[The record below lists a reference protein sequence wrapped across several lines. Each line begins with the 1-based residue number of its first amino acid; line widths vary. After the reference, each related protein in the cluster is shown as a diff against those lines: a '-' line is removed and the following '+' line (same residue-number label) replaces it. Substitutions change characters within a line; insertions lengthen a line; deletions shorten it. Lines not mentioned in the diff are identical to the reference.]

1 MQMASPCN
9 DVHERYG
16 CFEFSSSPNRSLS
29 RAQQR
34 AVFWIVAIP
43 CLGIA
48 AIFALLGYWLTLPFA
63 GLEIGLL
70 AWAFESLREREGDF
84 ETITLEDDRMILEWR
99 AAGVSG
105 RREFNRHWVSV
116 VCECGGGDHDC
127 RLGLRSHGITV
138 AFGRHLADPDRRSL
152 AARLRECLVQ
162 RT

>member
-1 MQMASPCN
+1 MQSDSSGHAREGHG
-9 DVHERYG
+9 V
-16 CFEFSSSPNRSLS
+16 FVFSSRPNRSLS

-34 AVFWIVAIP
+34 AVFWVVAIP
-43 CLGIA
+43 CLGFA
-48 AIFALLGYWLTLPFA
+48 AFFAVLGYWLTLPFA
-63 GLEIGLL
+63 GLEVGLL

-138 AFGRHLADPDRRSL
+138 ALGRHLTDLDRRTL
-152 AARLRECLVQ
+152 ATRLRECLAQ